1 MDDRKLHT
9 VDFIERFMGVLAWVL
24 ACLQIGFVVYT
35 VICAPYFI
43 TWQWIVQRV
52 GLLATTILYG
62 IFFSTSNTNFRPVF
76 LAYGVCALGVALA
89 PNVYSAILGSDRV
102 FGEIV
107 FTSYSL
113 FEFLYHVKE
122 ILIWGFVV
130 ALAFL
135 LVRSRGL
142 VNEYNETCSLLMI
155 LMAIVGQIYASLYL
169 LSTNV
174 VLTVFYNCQAGY
186 VALCLLMPTVYIL
199 YCCDESFGGVPTLS

>member
-9 VDFIERFMGVLAWVL
+9 VDFIEKFMGVLAWIL
-24 ACLQIGFVVYT
+24 ACLQIGFVIYT
-35 VICAPYFI
+35 AICAPYFI

-52 GLLATTILYG
+52 GLLATTVLYG

-76 LAYGVCALGVALA
+76 LAYGVCALTIALA
-89 PNVYSAILGSDRV
+89 PNVYYGIQGFIRV
-102 FGEIV
+102 FGEVV

-155 LMAIVGQIYASLYL
+155 LAAVAGQIYASVYL

-174 VLTVFYNCQAGY
+174 VLTVSYNCQTGY

-199 YCCDESFGGVPTLS
+199 YCCDQSFGGVPTLS